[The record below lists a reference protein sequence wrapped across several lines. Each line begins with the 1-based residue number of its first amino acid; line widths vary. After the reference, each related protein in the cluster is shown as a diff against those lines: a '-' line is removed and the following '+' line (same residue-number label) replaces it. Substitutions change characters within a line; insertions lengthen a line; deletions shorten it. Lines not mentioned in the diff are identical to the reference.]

1 MNILFGLIFLIL
13 SITWFCIAYDDI
25 IGKSKFKLI
34 ADIVTACAYF
44 ILALFYIFVITF

>member
-1 MNILFGLIFLIL
+1 MNIVFGLIFLIL
-13 SITWFCIAYDDI
+13 SIIWFCIAYND
-25 IGKSKFKLI
+25 IGKSKLKLI